1 VIPVSIPKGT
11 FLIPP
16 ESNVNGSDSTEIKPI
31 VIKDNPMITKE
42 MVKEK
47 LRECYDP
54 EIPINIVDLGLVY
67 DIQIQAGAV
76 RVQMTL
82 TARGCP
88 MAGFFVEEVKKKLRE
103 IEGVTNTDV
112 ELVWDP
118 PWSPERISDEAKN
131 NLGFK

>member
-1 VIPVSIPKGT
+1 
-11 FLIPP
+11 
-16 ESNVNGSDSTEIKPI
+16 
-31 VIKDNPMITKE
+31 MITQE
-42 MVKEK
+42 MIKEK

-82 TARGCP
+82 TAPGCP
-88 MAGFFVEEVKKKLRE
+88 MAGFFVEDVKKKLRE
-103 IEGVTNTDV
+103 IEGVTNTNV

-131 NLGFK
+131 NLGFE